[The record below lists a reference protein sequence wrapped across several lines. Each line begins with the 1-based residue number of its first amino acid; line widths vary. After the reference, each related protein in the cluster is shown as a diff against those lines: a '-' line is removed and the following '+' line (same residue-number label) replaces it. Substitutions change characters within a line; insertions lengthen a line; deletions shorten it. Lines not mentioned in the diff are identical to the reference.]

1 MSILYDSP
9 VKNSIILYLIISIG
23 ILYIKPNFLFKEN
36 TGQLK
41 EFGFSD
47 DKTIL
52 SYPIFIYII
61 AILITFYFEFDY
73 LKNINY

>member
-9 VKNSIILYLIISIG
+9 VKNSIIIYLIISIS
-23 ILYIKPNFLFKEN
+23 ILYIRPKFLFN
-36 TGQLK
+36 IDTGQLK
-41 EFGFSD
+41 EFGFSN

-61 AILITFYFEFDY
+61 AIIITFYFEFDY
-73 LKNINY
+73 LKKY